1 MKPKISVI
9 IPIFNAEDYLANTI
23 ESIINQD
30 ISFKFLEL
38 ILIDD
43 KSTDNSKFIIQSYM
57 DKYDNIK
64 GIFLDKNNG
73 TPGKLRNIGINNSDA
88 DYIMF
93 CDSDD
98 SYSKDYCSTMYN
110 IVLKNPEIDFVSS
123 RYKLI
128 NENNFIGLNNS
139 FLKDYEQVMK
149 IKTINDFP
157 DLVYTLSNLPIWNKI
172 FKRDFI
178 LKNDIKFY
186 DNRWDEDFFF
196 SINCFIKSQNGFIF
210 LNDYAGYNYT
220 IDNIKFPSNKR
231 LKNSINDTVL
241 CFEDLENLLSENS
254 NINLNFEKLISE
266 HLITSTQYFLGNSLP
281 YNDQIHLLRKLK
293 PYYKMY
299 KLTNRLI
306 NNVSWVLNFF
316 VNIFIKLAGLSI
328 NFVIFVSKLYKL
340 LN

>member
-1 MKPKISVI
+1 MKPQISI
-9 IPIFNAEDYLANTI
+9 IVPIFNAEDTLNNVVNSFVT
-23 ESIINQD
+23 QD
-30 ISFKFLEL
+30 IGFEMLEI

-43 KSTDNSKFIIQSYM
+43 NSTDNSKFIIQNFVN
-57 DKYDNIK
+57 KYKNVK
-64 GIFLDKNNG
+64 GFFLDKNNG
-73 TPGKLRNIGINNSDA
+73 TPGKLRNIGIKNAVA

-98 SYSKDYCSTMYN
+98 TFSKDFCRIMYDV
-110 IVLKNPEIDFVSS
+110 VLKNPNVDFISS
-123 RYKLI
+123 RYKMF
-128 NENNFIGLNNS
+128 NENKFVSLNKS
-139 FLKDYEQVMK
+139 FLEKYPSEIK
-149 IKTINDFP
+149 IDSINDFP

-178 LKNDIKFY
+178 LKNNIKFY

-210 LNDYAGYNYT
+210 LNDYAGYNYAV
-220 IDNIKFPSNKR
+220 DNIKFPSNKR
-231 LKNSINDTVL
+231 LKNSITDTVL
-241 CFEDLENLLSENS
+241 CFEDLEILLSENS

-266 HLITSTQYFLGNSLP
+266 HLVNSTQYFLGNSLP
-281 YNDQIHLLRKLK
+281 YNDQIHLLKKLK

-299 KLTNRLI
+299 KLTNKLI

-328 NFVIFVSKLYKL
+328 NFVIFVSKLYKI